1 MSSKELTRRNRYK
14 WNINEIISLEREYE
28 LQELNIQ
35 EIALLH
41 KRSVF
46 SILNKLEKEKIIV
59 NFNDARGYD
68 KIKFWEDPHDENDEH
83 DEDDEDEIVETG
95 ITDDVDYYDK
105 ELDFENIPQA
115 NSQNIDDI
123 DVVYFEDEL
132 IKKVENISN
141 YKKLYENKDLY
152 EIIYELTKRSEYLE
166 ERISK
171 IETENKNSLLDLIK
185 KWFYSKQIC

>member
-28 LQELNIQ
+28 LQELTIQ

-41 KRSVF
+41 NRSVF
-46 SILNKLEKEKIIV
+46 SILNKLEKENIIV

-68 KIKFWEDPHDENDEH
+68 KINFWEDPHDEDDEH
-83 DEDDEDEIVETG
+83 DEHEIVETG

-171 IETENKNSLLDLIK
+171 IETENKNSLLELIK

>member
-28 LQELNIQ
+28 LQELTIQ

-68 KIKFWEDPHDENDEH
+68 KINFWEDPHDENDEH
-83 DEDDEDEIVETG
+83 DEHDEDEIVET
-95 ITDDVDYYDK
+95 DVTDK

-171 IETENKNSLLDLIK
+171 IETENKNSLLDVLK
-185 KWFYSKQIC
+185 KWFYSKQLC